1 MDFFLNIDLHKLCST
16 LANVNLCEMAE
27 DDHRSS
33 ASSQPTTHSFDQ
45 QSIQPSPVS
54 SSPEFNSTMISGTS
68 HLNELQKENRAPPTP
83 PSSSS
88 NSTSLSPTIRL
99 SPSILS
105 NTTPTL
111 QNYQL

>member
-1 MDFFLNIDLHKLCST
+1 M
-16 LANVNLCEMAE
+16 VE

-33 ASSQPTTHSFDQ
+33 SRTTASNFDQ
-45 QSIQPSPVS
+45 QSIQPSPIS

-88 NSTSLSPTIRL
+88 NSTSLSPTIRS

-105 NTTPTL
+105 HTTPTL
-111 QNYQL
+111 HNYQL